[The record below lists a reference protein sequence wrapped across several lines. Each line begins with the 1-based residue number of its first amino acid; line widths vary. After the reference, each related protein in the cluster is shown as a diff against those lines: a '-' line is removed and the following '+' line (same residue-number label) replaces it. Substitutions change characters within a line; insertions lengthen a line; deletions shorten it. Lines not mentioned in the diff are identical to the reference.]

1 MTPLDLLR
9 ALYEL
14 VGFALLMAAVLYGM
28 PLALVAAGVAA

>member
-14 VGFALLMAAVLYGM
+14 AGFAMLMAAILYGL
-28 PLALVAAGVAA
+28 PIVAAAAGVV